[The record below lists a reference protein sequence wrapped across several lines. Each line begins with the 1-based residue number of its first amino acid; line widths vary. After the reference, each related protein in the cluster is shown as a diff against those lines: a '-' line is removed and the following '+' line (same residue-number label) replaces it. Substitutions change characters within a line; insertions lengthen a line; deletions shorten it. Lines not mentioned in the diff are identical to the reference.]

1 MKNKQIPF
9 ILFQAFWSIP
19 HTHIHSGNTT
29 DIEPSFI
36 TSTHPEE
43 KAIHVILKYIFNN
56 IIF

>member
-1 MKNKQIPF
+1 MKNRQIPF
-9 ILFQAFWSIP
+9 ILFQAFWSIL
-19 HTHIHSGNTT
+19 HAHIHNGNTT

-43 KAIHVILKYIFNN
+43 KAIHVILKYISIN